1 MRRKIAVFLLR
12 VWAVAVLA
20 FTVFS
25 GWYRAVVPLDPP
37 AVDGFEQA
45 LLDSALQ
52 LHADTLWFFRASRL
66 RHHPSG
72 LWELYMEG
80 DAWQR
85 GVAHGALMRPFLCY
99 QERAFWD
106 FIRETVP
113 SESYLKLLRFGVAF
127 FNRNLPEHIPLEFQ
141 REILALSAFH
151 ADTFDFIGPKYE
163 RVLQYHAAHDIG
175 HALLQYNLVGCSAFA
190 AWDSFTTDGALLV
203 GRNFDFSAGDAFAR
217 HRVVQFVKPDSGYRY
232 IAVSW
237 PGFCG
242 VVSGLNEKG
251 LAVTINASASRPPLQ
266 ATTPISLLVREII
279 QYAGTLDE
287 AVALARKRRTFVSES
302 ILVASGDENR
312 ALIIEKTPDQTVIY
326 QSSYPL
332 LLCTNHY
339 QSDSLKQD
347 SYHKS
352 HIIVPDSP
360 YRWETL
366 WESIM
371 ALRPLTPG
379 KAVSIL
385 RRRDGLKGDP
395 LGLGNPMALNQLL
408 AHHAVVIHPARR
420 IIWVASPPWQLGTFV
435 AYQLDSAF
443 GSFKAQHPYTDQEFL
458 NIPQDAWFFSPER
471 QSFLHY
477 KKLEKIVAWL
487 ARNPSEK
494 VALSDTTLQWL
505 TILNPHYYNAY
516 KTLGEYFASR
526 HRVAEARAAYKK
538 ALQCAIPDKRIRLS
552 VFNSLKALEED

>member
-1 MRRKIAVFLLR
+1 MIKKVGIVLLR
-12 VWAVAVLA
+12 FFALVVLG
-20 FTVFS
+20 FIFFS
-25 GWYRAVVPLDPP
+25 AWFRFVVRIEPP
-37 AVDGFEQA
+37 AVDSAQKA
-45 LLDSALQ
+45 LLDSARLLNQ
-52 LHADTLWFFRASRL
+52 DTLWAFRSSRL
-66 RHHPSG
+66 RHHRTG
-72 LWELYMEG
+72 LWELYLEG

-85 GVAHGALMRPFLCY
+85 GVAHGALMRPFLRY
-99 QERAFWD
+99 QERAFWN
-106 FIRETVP
+106 FIREKIP
-113 SESYLKLLRFGVAF
+113 SENYLKILRYGVAF
-127 FNRNLPEHIPLEFQ
+127 FNRNLPEHIPLEYQ
-141 REILALSAFH
+141 KEILALSAFH

-163 RVLQYHAAHDIG
+163 RVLQYHAAHDVG

-190 AWDSFTTDGALLV
+190 VWDSFTTDGALLV
-203 GRNFDFSAGDAFAR
+203 GRNFDFSAGEAFAR

-279 QYAGTLDE
+279 QYAGTLE
-287 AVALARKRRTFVSES
+287 QAVAIARRRRTFVSES

-312 ALIIEKTPDQTVIY
+312 ALIIEKTPENTVVY
-326 QSSYPL
+326 QSYRPM

-339 QSDSLKQD
+339 QSESLKND
-347 SYHKS
+347 PYHQS

-371 ALRPLTPG
+371 SYRPLTPE
-379 KAVSIL
+379 KAAAIL
-385 RRRDGLKGDP
+385 RRREGLKGER
-395 LGLGNPMALNQLL
+395 LGWGNPMALNQLL

-420 IIWVASPPWQLGTFV
+420 ILWVASPPWQLGTFV

-443 GSFKAQHPYTDQEFL
+443 SSFLTDRNCFSLDSL
-458 NIPQDAWFFSPER
+458 NIPEDTWCSSPQIR
-471 QSFLHY
+471 TFLKY
-477 KKLEKIVAWL
+477 KKLEKIVTWFICHP
-487 ARNPSEK
+487 RVS
-494 VALSDTTLQWL
+494 VALSDTTVQKL
-505 TILNPHYYNAY
+505 TLLNPDYYNAH
-516 KTLGEYFASR
+516 KTLGDYYASR
-526 HRVAEARAAYKK
+526 HRSAEARSAYKK

-552 VFNSLKALEED
+552 ILNSLKALEQH